1 LAIVYQAGSIVLPAL
16 TNIREIVESEIK
28 VRAEAKIPGSI
39 ESQKQYAKEYR
50 MSIHRWSHGRLK
62 DNIQSQASQHNIP
75 VEIVK
80 QPILTK
86 PVSIAGEMAKIAYE
100 KRCVP

>member
-1 LAIVYQAGSIVLPAL
+1 MEYQAGSIVLPAL
-16 TNIREIVESEIK
+16 TNIREIIESEIK
-28 VRAEAKIPGSI
+28 VRAEAKIPGCI
-39 ESQKQYAKEYR
+39 EAQKQYAKEYR
-50 MSIHRWSHGRLK
+50 MSIHRWSHARLK
-62 DNIQSQASQHNIP
+62 DSIQAQASQNNIP

-86 PVSIAGEMAKIAYE
+86 PVETAGEMAKIAYE